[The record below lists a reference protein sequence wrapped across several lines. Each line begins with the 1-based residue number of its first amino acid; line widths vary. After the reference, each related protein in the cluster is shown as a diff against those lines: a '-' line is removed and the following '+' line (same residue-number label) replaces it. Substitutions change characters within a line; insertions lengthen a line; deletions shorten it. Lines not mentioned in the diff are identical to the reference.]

1 MKEKR
6 TGYLPNLLLITAMF
20 IILAIL
26 LVFMCLPLGQTAVP
40 AADGVLDLRGEDM
53 GGQIY
58 QLTGEW
64 LFHYGAL
71 MAPDDFPV
79 QTETIE
85 IPSTGE
91 DEGHSLNGY
100 ATYRLVI
107 RTDDTE
113 QFMLYIPEI
122 SSAYSLWVNGECRRS
137 AGVVSENREEG
148 RPLFENALL
157 PVRAEKG
164 HDSEGGL
171 VELVIQVSNY
181 HFMRSSL
188 AIPLLFGQ
196 SDSVLA
202 YFFRT
207 RVLYCV
213 ALGCILMVAFYHFAL
228 YVFRRGEKVYLLFS
242 LLCALCF
249 VRFYI
254 ETNGINQF
262 FQWIPMGL
270 SGIRLFMALLFLHTA
285 AVMIF
290 ALFVFDRGFLYKYRY
305 WAAAYAIPGAFLFAF
320 MPLNASYAMA
330 LISLAILPFALLV
343 IFKAARSPVLK
354 ENKWTRLYFA
364 AFLLY
369 TVAGYTAK
377 SFFDNVLFMT
387 GLVINM
393 FMIMAQSLVLSKSYA
408 RAFEVVEETNENLEY
423 IVDERTRELRSTNDA
438 MKELTVNIS
447 HDLKTPL
454 TTVILNLEKLTKLKR
469 EPSEEEYRQCIGV
482 AYDKSLDLRRIT
494 QNLFE
499 ISRIESG
506 QSLYKPE
513 WISLRVLFP
522 KAQEKYES
530 FIESRGLSFEIM
542 DVAAG
547 NESVE
552 IYADPERIWSV
563 FDNVIYNAAR
573 HTKTGGVSVSIQVRE
588 DNLDVI
594 ISDTGEGIANHH
606 LSRIFQRFY
615 KVSMARTG
623 GDSGVG
629 LYIVRSI
636 MEGCGGSAAVRSEV
650 GKGTSIIL
658 TFLRN
663 TQKNPGT

>member
-1 MKEKR
+1 MNAKR
-6 TGYLPNLLLITAMF
+6 TVYLPNLLLITAMF

-26 LVFMCLPLGQTAVP
+26 LVFMCLPLGQTTVP
-40 AADGVLDLRGEDM
+40 AVDGVMDLTGGDM
-53 GGQIY
+53 GGRLYRLSGQ
-58 QLTGEW
+58 W
-64 LFHYGAL
+64 HFHYGEL
-71 MAPDDFPV
+71 IAPEDFRG
-79 QTETIE
+79 QAETIE
-85 IPSTGE
+85 IPSAGE
-91 DEGHSLNGY
+91 DEGQSLNGC
-100 ATYRLVI
+100 ATYRLVL
-107 RTDDTE
+107 RTDDAE
-113 QFMLYIPEI
+113 QFMLYVPEI
-122 SSAYSLWVNGECRRS
+122 SSAYSLWVNGEFRRS
-137 AGVVSENREEG
+137 AGVVSENRGEG

-157 PVRAEKG
+157 PVTAENG
-164 HDSEGGL
+164 A

-181 HFMRSSL
+181 HFMRNSL

-207 RVLYCV
+207 RALYCV
-213 ALGCILMVAFYHFAL
+213 ALGCILMAAFYHLAL
-228 YVFRRGEKVYLLFS
+228 YVFRRGETVYLLFS

-249 VRFYI
+249 ARFFI

-262 FQWIPMGL
+262 FQWIPMGM
-270 SGIRLFMALLFLHTA
+270 SGIRLFMALFFLHGA
-285 AVMIF
+285 AIIIF
-290 ALFVFDRGFLYKYRY
+290 TLFVFDRELLYKYRY
-305 WAAAYAIPGAFLFAF
+305 WAAAYALPGAVLFAF
-320 MPLNASYAMA
+320 MPLNAPYATV
-330 LISLAILPFALLV
+330 IVTLAIMPFMFFTIV
-343 IFKAARSPVLK
+343 RAARSPVLK
-354 ENKWTRLYFA
+354 KGGEMRLYFA
-364 AFLLY
+364 ALLIY
-369 TVAGYTAK
+369 AVVGYISK
-377 SFFDNVLFMT
+377 YFFDNVLFMT
-387 GLVINM
+387 GLLTNM

-408 RAFEVVEETNENLEY
+408 RAFEVVEETNENLER
-423 IVDERTRELRSTNDA
+423 IVDERTRKLRSTNEA

-454 TTVILNLEKLTKLKR
+454 TTVILNLEKLTKLER
-469 EPSEEEYRQCIGV
+469 EPSEEEYRRCIGV

-499 ISRIESG
+499 VSRIESG

-522 KAQEKYES
+522 KAQEKYAS

-573 HTKTGGVSVSIQVRE
+573 HTKTGGVTVSAEVRE
-588 DNLDVI
+588 ENLDII
-594 ISDTGEGIANHH
+594 ISDTGEGIANQH
-606 LSRIFQRFY
+606 LPRIFERFY
-615 KVSMARTG
+615 KVSMARGG

-636 MEGCGGSAAVRSEV
+636 MEGCGGSAAARSEA
-650 GKGTSIIL
+650 GKGTSVIL
-658 TFLRN
+658 TFLR
-663 TQKNPGT
+663 GG